1 MKIKITKTEL
11 RKILRELG
19 TGNDIKIH
27 GIGIHKFYD
36 SRKHPESFGLRSS
49 KDYKTSH
56 EFFDG
61 LEYRSFE
68 GCVEYLYK
76 TINEIR

>member
-1 MKIKITKTEL
+1 MKTKITKTEL
-11 RKILRELG
+11 RKILRKLG
-19 TGNDIKIH
+19 TGYDIKIH
-27 GIGIHKFYD
+27 GIGIHKFYNL
-36 SRKHPESFGLRSS
+36 REHPESFGLRSTE
-49 KDYKTSH
+49 DYKTIH

-76 TINEIR
+76 TINEIK

>member
-19 TGNDIKIH
+19 TGYVIKIH
-27 GIGIHKFYD
+27 GVGIHKFYN
-36 SRKHPESFGLRSS
+36 SKKHPESFGLRSS
-49 KDYKTSH
+49 EDYKTIH

-61 LEYRSFE
+61 LEYCSFD

-76 TINEIR
+76 TINEIK

>member
-19 TGNDIKIH
+19 TSYDIKIH
-27 GIGIHKFYD
+27 GVGIHKFYN
-36 SRKHPESFGLRSS
+36 SKKHPESFGLRSS
-49 KDYKTSH
+49 EDYKTIH

-61 LEYRSFE
+61 LEYCSFD

-76 TINEIR
+76 TINEIK